1 MKSLLLA
8 AALTTSA
15 AAGDSFFSADGS
27 TVTFAPLH
35 ETGYLLRAE
44 IAGGKVT
51 KLPLPPALKDANIT
65 GLARGGQGEALFIA
79 GPAVWVMKDD
89 GTVKKVC
96 DTGTMETP
104 ENLFVAVKPGTAIT
118 DWMFLSGV
126 PKEDG
131 GTPVFYA
138 RKPGQKAFGDVFCR
152 RIESVNCG
160 CFAEDGRFF
169 FAGRGDVWEGGFQ
182 TEDEPDSRMAVL
194 IGARIA
200 PVALLSTD
208 EGNSGSVWVG
218 GLSAA
223 GKWLYAGLT
232 GRHEGAVVRIP
243 IPDKTLYSEMAA
255 EGYTL
260 KGHLDTMRSSL
271 DKTELIVADT
281 GGLTAFCAAE
291 INGQGHV
298 FYRTEDDEGH
308 GLFLWN
314 GSGAPKKL
322 GREPAE

>member
-1 MKSLLLA
+1 MKSLLFA

-15 AAGDSFFSADGS
+15 LAGDSFFSADGS
-27 TVTFAPLH
+27 SVTFAPLH
-35 ETGYLLRAE
+35 ETGHLLR
-44 IAGGKVT
+44 IAVADGTVT
-51 KLPLPPALKDANIT
+51 KLPLPPALKDTNVT

-79 GPAVWVMKDD
+79 GPAVWVMTDD

-96 DTGTMETP
+96 DTGTMESP
-104 ENLFVAVKPGTAIT
+104 ENLFVAVKPGTPIT

-126 PKEDG
+126 PKGEG
-131 GTPVFYA
+131 APVFFA

-152 RIESVNCG
+152 RIDNVNCG
-160 CFAEDGRFF
+160 CFSDDGRFF

-194 IGARIA
+194 VGARIA
-200 PVALLSTD
+200 PVALLTTD

-260 KGHLDTMRSSL
+260 KGHLDTMRAAL
-271 DKTELIVADT
+271 DKTEVIVAET

-291 INGQGHV
+291 VNGQGHV

-308 GLFLWN
+308 SLYLWN
-314 GSGAPKKL
+314 GSGVPKRL
-322 GREPAE
+322 GSEPAE